1 MVAIATANYCSL
13 YPSSYYANG
22 ETTVL
27 PDFFSVTVLDRFL
40 SSAMETRKYVDQNQP
55 NTELW
60 LGETSSTYGGG
71 TPTLSGAY
79 IAGFM

>member
-1 MVAIATANYCSL
+1 
-13 YPSSYYANG
+13 
-22 ETTVL
+22 
-27 PDFFSVTVLDRFL
+27 VTLLDHFL

-55 NTELW
+55 DTELW